1 MQDYLTTSWREGHG
15 GRSILEDLPLTF
27 DAKNPL
33 LGIEQRL
40 EKGKKYECIELSPLF
55 GLRMSF
61 IAHSEW

>member
-1 MQDYLTTSWREGHG
+1 M
-15 GRSILEDLPLTF
+15 EDLPLTF